1 MENVKDIFHLKHP
14 EKIAGKHILLVD
26 DVTTTGATLVSCAKE
41 LAKAPNVRISILTL
55 AVASRIA
62 VPATETEYTDVLVYG
77 IPLME

>member
-1 MENVKDIFHLKHP
+1 
-14 EKIAGKHILLVD
+14 
-26 DVTTTGATLVSCAKE
+26 
-41 LAKAPNVRISILTL
+41 VRISILTL